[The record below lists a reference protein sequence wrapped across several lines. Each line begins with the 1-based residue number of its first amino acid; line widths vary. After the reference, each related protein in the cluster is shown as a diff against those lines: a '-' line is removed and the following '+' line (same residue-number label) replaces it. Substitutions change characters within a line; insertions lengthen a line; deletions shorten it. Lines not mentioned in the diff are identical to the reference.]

1 MMDNVNKV
9 LLVHNDV
16 LLTCGS
22 LRQGVCQLRP
32 LDDIGS
38 VVSSRSPVQ
47 YAVAANAPNASTVAF
62 VANYNDKD
70 ALYVAATYTQETYRW
85 SSFVVSP

>member
-9 LLVHNDV
+9 LLVHHDV

-32 LDDIGS
+32 LDNINS
-38 VVSSRSPVQ
+38 AVSSRNSVQ
-47 YAVAANAPNASTVAF
+47 YAVAANTPNASTVAF
-62 VANYNDKD
+62 VVNYNKKET
-70 ALYVAATYTQETYRW
+70 LYVAATYTQETYR
-85 SSFVVSP
+85 